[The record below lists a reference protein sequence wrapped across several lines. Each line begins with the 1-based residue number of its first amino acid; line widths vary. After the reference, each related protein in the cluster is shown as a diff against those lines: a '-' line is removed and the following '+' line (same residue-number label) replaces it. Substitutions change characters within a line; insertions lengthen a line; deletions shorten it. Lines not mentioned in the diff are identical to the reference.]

1 MTPATATLD
10 AEAVVAAAC
19 EWCGETLTS
28 PYLRRPGGVG
38 LHVAC
43 AKDYA
48 RTVLDPPAQHPAPA

>member
-10 AEAVVAAAC
+10 AEVGVVAAC
-19 EWCGETLTS
+19 EWCGDPLSS
-28 PYLRRPGGVG
+28 PYLRRPDGIG

-48 RTVLDPPAQHPAPA
+48 RTAATTAPTPA

>member
-1 MTPATATLD
+1 MSPAPALLD

-19 EWCGETLTS
+19 EWCGDRLAS
-28 PYLRRPGGVG
+28 PYLRRRDGIG

-48 RTVLDPPAQHPAPA
+48 RSASATPAPA